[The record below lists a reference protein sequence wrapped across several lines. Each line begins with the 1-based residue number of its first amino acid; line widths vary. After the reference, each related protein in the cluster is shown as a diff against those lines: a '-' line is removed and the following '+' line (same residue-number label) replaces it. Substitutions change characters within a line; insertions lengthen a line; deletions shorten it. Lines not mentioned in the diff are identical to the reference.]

1 MRLNAIEAGPA
12 GGAIEAG
19 PAGGATK
26 SGPAGGATKSGPAGG
41 ATKSGPPGGAP
52 SSKAPVVLIHGLF
65 GQGRNLGRIQRELAA
80 ERRTV
85 AFDLRNHGA
94 SPHGPMQLEQ
104 MAGDIEDSMAAV
116 GLESAVV
123 IGHSL
128 GGKTAMATALLYP
141 KRVRRL
147 LVADIAPV
155 AYRHANIG
163 FARAMKAMRLTRG
176 MTRAEA
182 DKRLAEA
189 IPDRG
194 VRDLLL
200 QNLMVG
206 EAPGWRIGLDE
217 IIASVADA
225 EGWPDFGPDASY
237 AGRTLFLRAENSH
250 YVLPEHEGAIRR
262 FFPRATIATLRDAGH
277 WLHADRPDDF
287 ARIVLD
293 FVAGEDVS

>member
-1 MRLNAIEAGPA
+1 MSVRMRLNAIEAGPA
-12 GGAIEAG
+12 GGA
-19 PAGGATK
+19 
-26 SGPAGGATKSGPAGG
+26 
-41 ATKSGPPGGAP
+41 P
-52 SSKAPVVLIHGLF
+52 SSKAPVVLVHGLF
-65 GQGRNLGRIQRELAA
+65 GQARNLGRIQRELGA
-80 ERRTV
+80 ERRVV

-94 SPHGPMQLEQ
+94 SPRGPMRLEQ
-104 MAGDIEDSMAAV
+104 MAGDIEDSMAAA

-123 IGHSL
+123 MGHSL

-141 KRVRRL
+141 RRVRRL

-155 AYRHANIG
+155 VYQHANIG
-163 FARAMKAMRLTRG
+163 FARAMKAMALTRG

-182 DKRLAEA
+182 HVQLERA
-189 IPDRG
+189 IPDRN

-217 IIASVADA
+217 IIASITDA
-225 EGWPDFGPDASY
+225 EGWPDFGPDAAY
-237 AGRTLFLRAENSH
+237 AGRTLFLRAENSD

-262 FFPRATIATLRDAGH
+262 FFPRANIATLRGAGH

-287 ARIVLD
+287 ARIVFD
-293 FVAGEDVS
+293 FVAGEDLG

>member
-12 GGAIEAG
+12 
-19 PAGGATK
+19 
-26 SGPAGGATKSGPAGG
+26 
-41 ATKSGPPGGAP
+41 GGAP

-65 GQGRNLGRIQRELAA
+65 GQARNLGRIQRELAV
-80 ERRTV
+80 ERRVV
-85 AFDLRNHGA
+85 AFDLRNHGS
-94 SPHGPMQLEQ
+94 SPHGPMLLQQ
-104 MAGDIEDSMAAV
+104 MAGDIEDSMAAA
-116 GLESAVV
+116 GLASAVV
-123 IGHSL
+123 VGHSL

-141 KRVRRL
+141 ARVRRL

-155 AYRHANIG
+155 VYRHANIG
-163 FARAMKAMRLTRG
+163 YAQAMKAMTLTRG

-182 DKRLAEA
+182 NAQLAHA

-217 IIASVADA
+217 IIDSISDA

-250 YVLPEHEGAIRR
+250 YVLPEHEAAMRR
-262 FFPRATIATLRDAGH
+262 FFPRANIATLRDAGH

-293 FVAGEDVS
+293 FVAGEDSAT